1 MTDTKDTPKLLFSA
15 KTNEILWKIKLNNE
29 TLKMSLN
36 IRLHTNSNLLRDAHQ
51 GNNFFLRLNYHHI

>member
-36 IRLHTNSNLLRDAHQ
+36 IRLHTNSNLLRDAQQ
-51 GNNFFLRLNYHHI
+51 GNNFF